1 MLSFLIN
8 QNLGEIMESALK
20 EKLTSKDK
28 WLKFL
33 CLVLFS
39 VVNYFVQAVS
49 WFVALFQFIATLMTD
64 KPNQRL
70 QAFGKNLSI
79 YSAQIIN
86 FLTYSAEEK
95 PFPFSDW
102 PKN

>member
-1 MLSFLIN
+1 MD
-8 QNLGEIMESALK
+8 SALK

-28 WLKFL
+28 WVKFL
-33 CLVLFS
+33 YLILFS
-39 VVNYFVQAVS
+39 VINYFVQVVS
-49 WFVALFQFIATLMTD
+49 WFVALFQFIVTLITD

-70 QAFGKNLSI
+70 QTFGKNLSG

-86 FLTYSAEEK
+86 FLAYSAEEK